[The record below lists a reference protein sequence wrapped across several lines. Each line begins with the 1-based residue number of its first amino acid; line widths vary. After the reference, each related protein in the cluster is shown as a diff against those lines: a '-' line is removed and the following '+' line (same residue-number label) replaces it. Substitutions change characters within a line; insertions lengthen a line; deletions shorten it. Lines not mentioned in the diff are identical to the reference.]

1 MSLGTTAYRK
11 SLLIHNIF
19 FIKAYLIALKEYLKK
34 NFKTLVFKIITK
46 MKYIVK
52 NCIFGKKFF

>member
-1 MSLGTTAYRK
+1 MFAGTTAYHK

-46 MKYIVK
+46 IKYIVK
-52 NCIFGKKFF
+52 KLYFWKKVF